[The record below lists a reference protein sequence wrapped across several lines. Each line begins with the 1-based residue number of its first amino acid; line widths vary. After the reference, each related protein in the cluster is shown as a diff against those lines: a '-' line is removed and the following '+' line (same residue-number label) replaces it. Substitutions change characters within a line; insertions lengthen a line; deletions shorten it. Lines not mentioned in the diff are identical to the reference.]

1 MRVASCS
8 CCPSLHS
15 GPLKIAGWGGQF
27 DHAATGVSATNGW
40 PGLGS
45 THRKTRFG
53 VHCLAV
59 YSESPARQC
68 TPNLQAEIGE
78 PLNVH
83 QAPLIGIVKFNNL
96 SVGKHSDITQ
106 HVKANVAWQG
116 LNFLNHICLLAE
128 ASCVCVGTCTH
139 VSCECGA
146 SVLKYMRDAVNAIW
160 FQPMSRTLRCSNCVP
175 SATVPST
182 RGLRRDGSGKKTSAI
197 GVCATSHDTRCT
209 PSTLYP

>member
-8 CCPSLHS
+8 CYHSFHS

-27 DHAATGVSATNGW
+27 DHAATGVSATNGG

-45 THRKTRFG
+45 THRKTR
-53 VHCLAV
+53 
-59 YSESPARQC
+59 RQF

-78 PLNVH
+78 PLYVH
-83 QAPLIGIVKFNNL
+83 QAPWIGIVKFNNP

-139 VSCECGA
+139 VSCEFGA
-146 SVLKYMRDAVNAIW
+146 AVLKYMHDAVNAIW
-160 FQPMSRTLRCSNCVP
+160 FLPMSRTLRCSNCVP

-182 RGLRRDGSGKKTSAI
+182 RGHRRGGSGKNTSAI

>member
-1 MRVASCS
+1 MVG
-8 CCPSLHS
+8 L
-15 GPLKIAGWGGQF
+15 GWGRLIERL
-27 DHAATGVSATNGW
+27 D
-40 PGLGS
+40 
-45 THRKTRFG
+45 
-53 VHCLAV
+53 
-59 YSESPARQC
+59 SEYTARQC

-146 SVLKYMRDAVNAIW
+146 SVLKYMHDAVNAIL

>member
-8 CCPSLHS
+8 CYHSFHS

-27 DHAATGVSATNGW
+27 DHAATGVSATNGG

-45 THRKTRFG
+45 THRKIRM
-53 VHCLAV
+53 
-59 YSESPARQC
+59 QC

-146 SVLKYMRDAVNAIW
+146 SVLKYMHDAVNAIW
-160 FQPMSRTLRCSNCVP
+160 IQPMSRTLRCSNCVP

>member
-8 CCPSLHS
+8 CWHSLHS

-59 YSESPARQC
+59 YTESPARQC
-68 TPNLQAEIGE
+68 TLNLQAEIGE
-78 PLNVH
+78 PLYVH
-83 QAPLIGIVKFNNL
+83 QAPWIGIVKFNNL

-146 SVLKYMRDAVNAIW
+146 SVLKYMHDAVNAIW
-160 FQPMSRTLRCSNCVP
+160 IQPMSRTLRCSNCVP

>member
-8 CCPSLHS
+8 CYHSFHS

-27 DHAATGVSATNGW
+27 DHAATGVSATNGG

-45 THRKTRFG
+45 THRKTRM
-53 VHCLAV
+53 
-59 YSESPARQC
+59 QC
-68 TPNLQAEIGE
+68 TPNLQADIGE
-78 PLNVH
+78 PLYVH
-83 QAPLIGIVKFNNL
+83 QAPWIGTVKFNNP

>member
-8 CCPSLHS
+8 CYHSFHS

-27 DHAATGVSATNGW
+27 DHAATGVSATNGG

-45 THRKTRFG
+45 THRKIRM
-53 VHCLAV
+53 
-59 YSESPARQC
+59 QC

-78 PLNVH
+78 PLYVH
-83 QAPLIGIVKFNNL
+83 QAPWIGIVKFNNP